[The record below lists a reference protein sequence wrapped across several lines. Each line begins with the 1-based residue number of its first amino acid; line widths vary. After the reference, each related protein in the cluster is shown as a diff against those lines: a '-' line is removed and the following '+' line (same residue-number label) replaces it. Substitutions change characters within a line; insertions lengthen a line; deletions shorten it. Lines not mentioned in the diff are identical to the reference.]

1 MPYAILL
8 FGFSEYFRRAG
19 IMMGVG
25 VVSSLFIEIMQWLT
39 KTGYFELD
47 DIMTNTLG
55 MLIGYLICVLFVEI
69 YKKNINSIK

>member
-1 MPYAILL
+1 
-8 FGFSEYFRRAG
+8 
-19 IMMGVG
+19 MGVG

-69 YKKNINSIK
+69 YKKNINSIKLIDF